1 MNADPLA
8 AGDSRTPVALRP
20 GGPGDLDAVAV
31 LLTGAF
37 ADDPVVRVIIAA
49 APDPLVALDHLHRVT
64 LGSEYLVMSGESS
77 ANGIPGDAVVD
88 LAVDGDGRVLG
99 AALWDRIDRAPKT
112 PADLEGDDAGADG
125 GIDLALLGDA
135 WGLLTRDTAACLA
148 ERPARP
154 HWYLYL
160 LAVDAGARG
169 MGIGSALLD
178 HGLARAD
185 ASGLPAHLEATSEG
199 AARLYERHGFRT
211 TATIAPG
218 APLPSYRA
226 MTREASATS

>member
-148 ERPARP
+148 ERPTRP

>member
-20 GGPGDLDAVAV
+20 GGPGDLDAVAA

-112 PADLEGDDAGADG
+112 PADLEGDGAGG

-135 WGLLTRDTAACLA
+135 RGLLTRDTAACLA

>member
-20 GGPGDLDAVAV
+20 GRPGDLDAVAA

-112 PADLEGDDAGADG
+112 PADLEGDGAGG

-160 LAVDAGARG
+160 LAVGARG

>member
-1 MNADPLA
+1 MNADRLA
-8 AGDSRTPVALRP
+8 AGDSRTSLELRP

-49 APDPLVALDHLHRVT
+49 APDPLAALDHLHRVT
-64 LGSEYLVMSGESS
+64 LGSEYLVADDEES
-77 ANGIPGDAVVD
+77 ANGIAGDAVVD

-112 PADLEGDDAGADG
+112 PADLEGDGAGG

-218 APLPSYRA
+218 APLPSYRV

>member
-1 MNADPLA
+1 MSSMSA
-8 AGDSRTPVALRP
+8 SRVPSPPVVRP
-20 GGPGDLDAVAV
+20 GGPGDLDAVAA

-49 APDPLVALDHLHRVT
+49 APDPLAALDHLHRVT
-64 LGSEYLVMSGESS
+64 LGSEYLVADDEES
-77 ANGIPGDAVVD
+77 ANGIAGDAVVD

-112 PADLEGDDAGADG
+112 PADLEGDGAGG

>member
-20 GGPGDLDAVAV
+20 GRPGDLDAVAA

-112 PADLEGDDAGADG
+112 PADLEGDGAGG

>member
-20 GGPGDLDAVAV
+20 GGQGDLDAVAA

-112 PADLEGDDAGADG
+112 PADLEGDGAGG